1 MGKDKFSAGAG
12 QPMKGSP
19 DPEKPKKGAIAA
31 VMQKSNSD
39 VSSSKK

>member
-19 DPEKPKKGAIAA
+19 NPEVPKKGAINA
-31 VMQKSNSD
+31 VTQKSDSD
-39 VSSSKK
+39 VKSSK